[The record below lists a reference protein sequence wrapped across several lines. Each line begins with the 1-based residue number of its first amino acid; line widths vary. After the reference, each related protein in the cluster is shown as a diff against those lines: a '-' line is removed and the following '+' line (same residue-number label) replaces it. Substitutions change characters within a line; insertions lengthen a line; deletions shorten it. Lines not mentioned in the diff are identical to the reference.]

1 MISARLDDLAG
12 TTQDI
17 CIVGAGPVGIS
28 LALELARVGRSVL
41 LLESGSA
48 AVNDEAQ
55 RLADAEIVDPK
66 HHVAMDIAVA
76 RRLGGTSNLWGG
88 RCVPMEELDFENRP
102 AIPDSGWPIGI
113 RDVAPYLP
121 AACEYLGCGE
131 PVFENKLPD
140 PIVTD
145 PDFRFDRLERWS
157 ERPRFR
163 TAYARRLRESR
174 EVDLRLRA
182 TVVGLGY
189 AADGRVSGVR
199 VRGPGDVDAAFA
211 ARCVVLAAGGLEN
224 TRLLLAAQ
232 QTDPNRFG
240 GEDGPLGRY
249 YMGHV
254 YGSVAEM
261 VIHPPALDAGMDYF
275 QDRGGCYIRRRFTPN
290 PDLQRRMGL
299 SNASLWPDYPALY
312 DPSHRNG
319 ILSFAYLALSM
330 PWIGRM
336 IVAESIRRTYVG
348 PPPVRRLGHIANV
361 VRDLPRTASFIPEFL
376 YRRYLAR
383 HRMPG
388 FFQRNAARRYAVRY
402 NAEHLPNPNSRV
414 TLSGARDAYGLPR
427 LAIDLRYTAADAAP
441 LIRTHEC
448 FARWLEH
455 TGLGAMTWSVPE
467 DQRADHIIAQCYDGH
482 HQIGTTRMGE
492 TARTGVVDADCRV
505 FGSANLFVAG
515 SSVFPT
521 SGAANPTL
529 TAVALALRLAALLTR
544 EAPRS

>member
-12 TTQDI
+12 THQGI
-17 CIVGAGPVGIS
+17 CVIGAGPVGIS
-28 LALELARVGRSVL
+28 LALELARLGQSVL
-41 LLESGSA
+41 LLESGGT
-48 AVNDEAQ
+48 AVHSDAQ
-55 RLADAEIVDPK
+55 RLADAEIADPK
-66 HHVAMDIAVA
+66 HHVPMDIAVA

-88 RCVPMEELDFENRP
+88 RCVEMEELDFTTRP
-102 AIPDSGWPIGI
+102 AIPQSGWPIGMQ
-113 RDVAPYLP
+113 DVEPYIP
-121 AACEYLGCGE
+121 AACDYIGCGQ
-131 PVFENKLPD
+131 PVFRSKLPD
-140 PIVTD
+140 VLVDD
-145 PDFRFDRLERWS
+145 PDFAFDRLERWS

-163 TAYARRLRESR
+163 TAYARRLRESH
-174 EVDLRLRA
+174 EIDLRLRA
-182 TVVGLGY
+182 TVVGFDY

-199 VRGPGDVDAAFA
+199 VRGPDDVEVAFTA
-211 ARCVVLAAGGLEN
+211 CRVVLAGGGLEN
-224 TRLLLAAQ
+224 TRLLLAAR

-254 YGSVAEM
+254 YGSAAEM
-261 VIHPPALDAGMDYF
+261 VINAPALDAGLDYF
-275 QDRGGCYIRRRFTPN
+275 QDRDGCYIRRRFTASA
-290 PDLQRRMGL
+290 DLQQRMGL
-299 SNASLWPDYPALY
+299 SNAALWPDYPPIYNA
-312 DPSHRNG
+312 SHRNG
-319 ILSFAYLALSM
+319 ILSFAYLSLAM

-336 IVAESIRRTYVG
+336 IVVESIRRNYVG
-348 PPPVRRLGHIANV
+348 PGPVRPLGHIANI
-361 VRDLPRTASFIPEFL
+361 VRELPRTAMFIPEFL

-402 NAEHLPNPNSRV
+402 HAEHLPNPDSRV
-414 TLSGARDAYGLPR
+414 TLSGERDAYGLPR

-448 FARWLEH
+448 FADWLER
-455 TGLGAMTWSVPE
+455 TGLGSMTWSVPK
-467 DQRADHIIAQCYDGH
+467 DQLADHIVRQCYDGH
-482 HQIGTTRMGE
+482 HQIGTTRMGD

-544 EAPRS
+544 EASA